1 MTELHWLEAHEAAEL
16 IATRQ
21 LTSLELTKALLD
33 RIEKYDTGLNAFL
46 TLRPDEALEDA
57 KKADEAVQ
65 KKEKIGAIHGV
76 PFAL

>member
-46 TLRPDEALEDA
+46 TLRPEEAL
-57 KKADEAVQ
+57 
-65 KKEKIGAIHGV
+65 
-76 PFAL
+76 

>member
-16 IATRQ
+16 IATKR

-46 TLRPDEALEDA
+46 TLRPDEALEAA

-65 KKEKIGAIHGV
+65 KKKRK
-76 PFAL
+76 